1 MVARRQEGSIRSVLP
16 TFVGKLSKGGHWGF
30 LVLPISLKSREI
42 FNRPI
47 VPSMRKCHG
56 IDHQTS
62 ISYLKIASNSSIVR
76 PNPLASDDKLRRDL
90 GTFLWGKLA
99 TLFDNRTFIYGET
112 FVYL

>member
-1 MVARRQEGSIRSVLP
+1 MVDTG
-16 TFVGKLSKGGHWGF
+16 GF
-30 LVLPISLKSREI
+30 LILPISLKSREI

-56 IDHQTS
+56 IDQKTS
-62 ISYLKIASNSSIVR
+62 ISYLKIASISSTVR

-99 TLFDNRTFIYGET
+99 TLFDKRTFIYGET